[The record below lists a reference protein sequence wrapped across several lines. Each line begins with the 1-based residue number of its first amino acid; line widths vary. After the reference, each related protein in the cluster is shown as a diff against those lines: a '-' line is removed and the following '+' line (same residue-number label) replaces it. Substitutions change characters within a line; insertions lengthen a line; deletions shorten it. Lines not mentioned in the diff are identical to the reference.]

1 MKICG
6 IIAEYNPFHNGHKF
20 HIEQTL
26 KKGATHIV
34 AVMSGNTVQRGDVA
48 LLDKHFRAKTAVQNG
63 VNLVLELPCPYSCAN
78 AEIFSKGAVEILKG
92 LGCVD
97 MLSFGCENDDKTA
110 LLQASRCVS
119 QLSESPFVKSLV
131 SKGVSYPSAIST
143 ACGELFGEN
152 AKKIISSPNN
162 TLAVEYIRS
171 CEKLNFGVEFLPIKR
186 QGVNHDEQI
195 ISEEFSSASLI
206 RKMALSGENF
216 SEFVPYKLE
225 NTDLFQL
232 EKMSR
237 AIIFNLK
244 CKTLEEL
251 LQIPD
256 CTKELGVRIYKLL
269 QNETPKTLAELYDKL
284 KSKNITHARI
294 RRVVLYSILGVK
306 ASDFEI
312 SPYARVLACDQ
323 KGVEILRKAKTT
335 SKILVSNSLS
345 KLSQRDEGAKRLAQ
359 LDVISSDLQK
369 MCGDLK
375 KNYPNEFGIKF
386 EKS

>member
-6 IIAEYNPFHNGHKF
+6 IVAEYNPFHNGHKF

-26 KKGATHIV
+26 KNGATHIV
-34 AVMSGNTVQRGDVA
+34 AVMSGNTVQRGEVA
-48 LLDKHFRAKTAVQNG
+48 LFDKHFRAKTAVQNG

-78 AEIFSKGAVEILKG
+78 AEIFSRGAMQILGG

-97 MLSFGCENDDKTA
+97 MLSFGCEEDNADA
-110 LLQASRCVS
+110 LIEASRCVS
-119 QLSESPFVKSLV
+119 QLSESQLVKSLV
-131 SKGVSYPSAIST
+131 SKGFSYPSAIST
-143 ACGELFGEN
+143 ACGEIYGEN
-152 AKKIISSPNN
+152 VQRIIASPNN
-162 TLAVEYIRS
+162 TLAVEYIRA
-171 CEKLNFGVEFLPIKR
+171 CENLKLDFELLPIKR
-186 QGVNHDEQI
+186 QGVNHDEQAFQNEI
-195 ISEEFSSASLI
+195 ASASLI
-206 RKMALSGENF
+206 RKMALTGEDF
-216 SEFVPYKLE
+216 SEFVPYKSE
-225 NTDLFQL
+225 NSDLFEI

-251 LQIPD
+251 LEIPD
-256 CTKELGVRIYKLL
+256 CTRELGVRIFKLL
-269 QNETPKTLAELYDKL
+269 QNETPKTLSQLYDKL

-306 ASDFEI
+306 ASDFSI
-312 SPYARVLACDQ
+312 MPYARILACDD
-323 KGVEILRKAKTT
+323 KGTEILRKAKTT

-345 KLSQRDEGAKRLAQ
+345 KLSQRDEDAKRLAQ
-359 LDVISSDLQK
+359 LDVISSELQK
-369 MCGDLK
+369 MCGNLT